1 MKTVHPFYSS
11 PAWRKKRVQIKR
23 RDNAECVACGA
34 DVSAPGASRCDHI
47 VPIDRAWERRL
58 DDDNL
63 RTLCIR
69 CDNQRHAEKGR
80 GAPIFGCGPDGRPR
94 DPAHW
99 WNR

>member
-1 MKTVHPFYSS
+1 MKRAHPFYSS
-11 PAWRKKRVQIKR
+11 AEWRKKRREILA
-23 RDNAECVACGA
+23 RDNYECTVCDA
-34 DVSAPGASRCDHI
+34 DVSAPGAARVDHI
-47 VPIDRAWERRL
+47 VTIAKAWHRRL

-69 CDNQRHAEKGR
+69 CDNQRHSEKGR
-80 GAPIFGCGPDGRPR
+80 GSPVFGCGPDGRPA